1 VETTQSV
8 KSRLILNLV
17 LLLALVGLGL
27 YAYWRPGEEQ
37 DPGIAVSQLERSDVV
52 RVTIERATKVD
63 VEMAQRDG
71 RWLMLR
77 PYQTRVEPLQLARL
91 LDLTEATASDMLP
104 ADDLARYGLDPPAAR
119 VTLNDQA
126 FAFGSINE
134 ITNEQYLASGDQI
147 YLVRTFLG
155 YNIPL
160 DASKLLSHKLLGES
174 EKPVEFNFG
183 DWQAVKNDKGAWS
196 LQGKAPEAG
205 VDAPTA
211 DELNVWAAEWNLAS
225 ALSVQPY
232 QGTPRGERI
241 SIRLGNGT
249 SATFRVLSRQPD
261 VELLRVEENM
271 LYRLGT
277 DAGGRLLDPYRV
289 AAS

>member
-1 VETTQSV
+1 M
-8 KSRLILNLV
+8 KSRLILNLF
-17 LLLALVGLGL
+17 LLLALVALGL

-37 DPGIAVSQLERSDVV
+37 QPGIAVSQLKRDEVV
-52 RVTIERATKVD
+52 RVRIERGATMD

-71 RWLMLR
+71 TWLMLR
-77 PYQTRVEPLQLARL
+77 PYQTRIEPLQLARL

-104 ADDLARYGLDPPAAR
+104 ADNLSRYGLDPPTAR
-119 VTLNDQA
+119 VTLNDQT
-126 FAFGSINE
+126 FAFGNIND
-134 ITNEQYLASGDQI
+134 ITNEQYLASGDHI

-160 DASKLLSHKLLGES
+160 EVNKLLSHKLLGDH
-174 EKPVEFNFG
+174 EKPVGIDFG
-183 DWQAVKNDKGAWS
+183 QWRAEKNDKGAWS
-196 LQGKAPEAG
+196 LRGTLPAAGEAAPS
-205 VDAPTA
+205 A
-211 DELNVWAAEWNLAS
+211 DELNIWAAEWNLAS
-225 ALSVQPY
+225 ALSVEPY

-241 SIRLGNGT
+241 RIQLSNG
-249 SATFRVLSRQPD
+249 SSVTFRVLSRQPH

-271 LYRLGT
+271 RYRLGS

>member
-1 VETTQSV
+1 M

-17 LLLALVGLGL
+17 LLLALAALGL

-37 DPGIAVSQLERSDVV
+37 QPGIAVSQLKRGEVV
-52 RVTIERATKVD
+52 RVRIERGATVD

-71 RWLMLR
+71 TWLMLR
-77 PYQTRVEPLQLARL
+77 PYQTRIEPLQLARL

-104 ADDLARYGLDPPAAR
+104 ADNLSRYGLDPPTAR
-119 VTLNDQA
+119 VTLNDQT
-126 FAFGSINE
+126 FAFGNIND
-134 ITNEQYLASGDQI
+134 ITNEQYLASGDHI

-160 DASKLLSHKLLGES
+160 EVNKLLSHKLLGDH
-174 EKPVEFNFG
+174 EKPVAFDFG
-183 DWQAVKNDKGAWS
+183 QWRAAKNDKGAWS
-196 LQGKAPEAG
+196 LRGTLPAAGEAAPS
-205 VDAPTA
+205 A
-211 DELNVWAAEWNLAS
+211 DELNIWAAEWNLAS
-225 ALSVQPY
+225 ALSVESY

-241 SIRLGNGT
+241 RIQLSNG
-249 SATFRVLSRQPD
+249 SSVTFRVLSRQPD

-271 LYRLGT
+271 RYRLGS

>member
-1 VETTQSV
+1 M

-17 LLLALVGLGL
+17 LLLALVALGL

-37 DPGIAVSQLERSDVV
+37 QPGIAVSQLKRGEVV
-52 RVTIERATKVD
+52 RVRIERGATMD

-71 RWLMLR
+71 TWLMLR
-77 PYQTRVEPLQLARL
+77 PYQTRIEPLQLARL

-104 ADDLARYGLDPPAAR
+104 ADNLSRYGLDPPTAR
-119 VTLNDQA
+119 VTLNDQT
-126 FAFGSINE
+126 FAFGNIND
-134 ITNEQYLASGDQI
+134 ITNEQYLASGDHI

-160 DASKLLSHKLLGES
+160 EVNKLLSHKLLGDH
-174 EKPVEFNFG
+174 EKPVGIDFKQWRAE
-183 DWQAVKNDKGAWS
+183 KNDKGAWS
-196 LQGKAPEAG
+196 LRGTLPAAGEAAPS
-205 VDAPTA
+205 A
-211 DELNVWAAEWNLAS
+211 DELNIWAAEWNLAS
-225 ALSVQPY
+225 ALSVEPY

-241 SIRLGNGT
+241 RIQLSNG
-249 SATFRVLSRQPD
+249 SSVTFRVLSRQPH

-271 LYRLGT
+271 RYRLGS

>member
-1 VETTQSV
+1 M

-27 YAYWRPGEEQ
+27 YAYLRPGEEQ

-52 RVTIERATKVD
+52 RVTIERGTKMD
-63 VEMAQRDG
+63 IEMAQRDG

-91 LDLTEATASDMLP
+91 LDLTEATASDVLP
-104 ADDLARYGLDPPAAR
+104 ADNLARYGLDPPTAR
-119 VTLNDQA
+119 VTLNDQS
-126 FAFGSINE
+126 FAFGNTNE
-134 ITNEQYLASGDQI
+134 ITNEQYLARGDQI

-160 DASKLLSHKLLGES
+160 DVTKLLSHKLLGES

-196 LQGKAPEAG
+196 LQGKPPEAD

-211 DELNVWAAEWNLAS
+211 DQLNVWAAEWNLAS
-225 ALSVQPY
+225 ALAVQPF

-241 SIRLGNGT
+241 RIRLGNGS

-261 VELLRVEENM
+261 VQLLRVEENM